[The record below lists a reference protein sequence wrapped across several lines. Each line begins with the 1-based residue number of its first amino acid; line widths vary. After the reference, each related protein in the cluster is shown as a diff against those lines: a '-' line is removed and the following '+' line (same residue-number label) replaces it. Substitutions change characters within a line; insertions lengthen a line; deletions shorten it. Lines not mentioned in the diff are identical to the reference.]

1 MFGLIDCGKKKQG
14 KLGVGNVLVLVNLH
28 GCYQQEGINQWKT
41 KTRKNDAVNKPKQ
54 ELKGEPRSALTSQT
68 RPPMKTNIC
77 QWQATK
83 FAS

>member
-1 MFGLIDCGKKKQG
+1 MK
-14 KLGVGNVLVLVNLH
+14 N
-28 GCYQQEGINQWKT
+28 
-41 KTRKNDAVNKPKQ
+41 KNDAVNKPKQ

-77 QWQATK
+77 QWQAAK

>member
-1 MFGLIDCGKKKQG
+1 MKS
-14 KLGVGNVLVLVNLH
+14 
-28 GCYQQEGINQWKT
+28 
-41 KTRKNDAVNKPKQ
+41 KNDAVNKPKQ